1 MRTEAIIVFVL
12 AAATPAYASK
22 TCMTMAEARQQYATT
37 HLYWHGAGHCWDM
50 TPPRHRVVRVKP
62 REDQQARR
70 DNREPVPQEPK
81 WRNAMSEML
90 PADVSPETLSAPS
103 PPPPDETPPM
113 NWPDRWVDIAQVTL
127 PATFIRKDEPP
138 EILAAVRNSDNG
150 YFAITPLRLILMFL
164 VAALAMIALLSRN
177 LLHDWR
183 GTLSG

>member
-12 AAATPAYASK
+12 VAATPAYASK

-37 HLYWHGAGHCWDM
+37 HLYWHGAGHCWDA

-70 DNREPVPQEPK
+70 DNREPVAQEPK

-90 PADVSPETLSAPS
+90 PVDARPEALSAPP
-103 PPPPDETPPM
+103 PPPPDEASPM
-113 NWPDRWVDIAQVTL
+113 NWPDRWVDIAPAAL
-127 PATFIRKDEPP
+127 PATFIRKDEPT
-138 EILAAVRNSDNG
+138 EILSAERNGDNG
-150 YFAITPLRLILMFL
+150 NFAITPVRLILMFF
-164 VAALAMIALLSRN
+164 VVTLAMIALLSRN

-183 GTLSG
+183 G

>member
-12 AAATPAYASK
+12 VAATPAHASK

-37 HLYWHGAGHCWDM
+37 HLYWHGAGHCWDA

-90 PADVSPETLSAPS
+90 PVDASPETFSAPS
-103 PPPPDETPPM
+103 PSPPDEAPPM
-113 NWPDRWVDIAQVTL
+113 NWPDRWVDIVPIAL
-127 PATFIRKDEPP
+127 PATFIRKDEPA
-138 EILAAVRNSDNG
+138 EILAAERSGDNG
-150 YFAITPLRLILMFL
+150 NFAITPVRLILMFF
-164 VAALAMIALLSRN
+164 VVALAMIALLSRN

-183 GTLSG
+183 G